1 MKIVS
6 FEWKDAYG
14 NGGWFNREEL
24 KAVIDDVDMWTHTVG
39 FLIKKTKREI
49 IVCTTWQPKNECHRM
64 EEKFCNIHKIPTS
77 WVRNYIVLGNTDRP
91 NLRLLSNQRRS
102 K

>member
-14 NGGWFNREEL
+14 NGGWFNRKEMKEC
-24 KAVIDDVDMWTHTVG
+24 IEDIDMWTHTVG
-39 FLIKKTKREI
+39 FLVKRTKKELI
-49 IVCTTWQPKNECHRM
+49 ICTTWQPERETHHT
-64 EEKFCNIHKIPTS
+64 EEKFGNIQKIPTT
-77 WVRNYIVLGNTDRP
+77 WIRNYKVIRTVKESG
-91 NLRLLSNQRRS
+91 